1 MHLPSIPTVLTK
13 ELIESIET
21 AYAKRMASMNDGDTL
36 SISGGPGSGIM
47 GVGMGGGIGVAGGGG
62 SSTTTL
68 GLRDP
73 VNGVVVGGGGGGGGG
88 AGHSP
93 SPGHTRR
100 KVKRVLKGKLEDF
113 TSAVTNDDG
122 MNDDRAGG
130 GVGVGGGSGGGVGGG
145 GGGGG
150 GLSGGEG
157 DGNLSVGSSGGQLLR
172 GVGNLILSGASG
184 IAGSSASAS
193 GGTMN
198 VWDVNV
204 DLQSFVSSVVEK
216 EGGRRVGAR
225 KKKGAKGSE
234 SVDFGRANLA
244 LALANNH
251 NHTRSNTALPPAVVS
266 GNHGAI
272 VSMLWSGRVAD
283 VVALREWEKERER
296 LENIGGLGSPGGVA
310 SDGEE
315 ARSDGIA
322 GRSTEGEDSDLQ
334 MEGRSVGSSFGGVWS
349 EKMQRRLGNWAG

>member
-1 MHLPSIPTVLTK
+1 MHLPTIPVVLTK

-21 AYAKRMASMNDGDTL
+21 AYAKRMASMNDSGGGDTL
-36 SISGGPGSGIM
+36 SISGGPVSGIM
-47 GVGMGGGIGVAGGGG
+47 GIGSSTGAIGGGG
-62 SSTTTL
+62 SGSTTTL
-68 GLRDP
+68 GLRDTA
-73 VNGVVVGGGGGGGGG
+73 GGGGGGGG

-122 MNDDRAGG
+122 IGDDRGDGAG
-130 GVGVGGGSGGGVGGG
+130 GVGAGVV
-145 GGGGG
+145 GG

-157 DGNLSVGSSGGQLLR
+157 DGNMSVGSTGGQLLR
-172 GVGNLILSGASG
+172 GVGNLLLSGASG
-184 IAGSSASAS
+184 IAGSTAGAS
-193 GGTMN
+193 GTMN
-198 VWDVNV
+198 VWDVNI
-204 DLQSFVSSVVEK
+204 DLQGFVSSVVEK

-225 KKKGAKGSE
+225 KKKGTKGSE

-244 LALANNH
+244 LALSNNH
-251 NHTRSNTALPPAVVS
+251 NTRSNTAFPPAMVG
-266 GNHGAI
+266 GNHGVI

-296 LENIGGLGSPGGVA
+296 LENIGGLGSPGGVV

-322 GRSTEGEDSDLQ
+322 GKSTEGEDSDLQ
-334 MEGRSVGSSFGGVWS
+334 TEGRSVGSSFGGVWS